1 MASRVNVNS
10 GTLYAQDIE
19 EIKETG
25 KKRLDTNYKIAKVVL
40 IVFLLA
46 GTALMAASLSPYA
59 ITLASKLFLVG
70 SAITVSSIFLWFIAK
85 YKYEEAVQNN
95 SMNAIIL
102 SAGVI

>member
-1 MASRVNVNS
+1 MASRVNEYC

-19 EIKETG
+19 EIKETE

-59 ITLASKLFLVG
+59 ITLASKLFPVG
-70 SAITVSSIFLWFIAK
+70 CAITVSSFFLWFIAK
-85 YKYEEAVQNN
+85 YIYEKAVQNN
-95 SMNAIIL
+95 HMNAIIL
-102 SAGVI
+102 SADVI